1 MTIGIS
7 VGIELLDATEGP
19 HSMSEAKPKPGFWS
33 PENLKSLFFLIL
45 LVLCFRWSI
54 ASPYHVPTASMEP
67 TIKVGDR
74 LLAFKLSYGLK
85 IPFTDISV
93 IEWGKPGH
101 GDIIVFRYPKEPQI
115 DYVKRVV
122 GLPGDKIRVEDNSI
136 YINGELQVRKDHN
149 FDRSI
154 LGDIADDANRRDLF
168 KENLRGLDHWV
179 MQATPGP
186 YALFQSRFPSD
197 GEFVVPDDSFF
208 VMGDNRDNSTDS
220 RSWGVV
226 PKEYVR
232 GKALFVIWSMYSQES
247 ESLPSFRFKRFGH
260 WLI

>member
-1 MTIGIS
+1 
-7 VGIELLDATEGP
+7 
-19 HSMSEAKPKPGFWS
+19 MSDEKQKPGFWS

-45 LVLCFRWSI
+45 MVLCFRWSI

-67 TIKVGDR
+67 SIKVGDR

-85 IPFTDISV
+85 IPFTNTSV
-93 IEWGKPGH
+93 VEWDEPAH
-101 GDIIVFRYPKEPQI
+101 GDIIVFRYPKDPQI

-122 GLPGDKIRVEDNSI
+122 GLPGDRIRVENNI
-136 YINGELQVRKDHN
+136 IHINGEAQSRSDHE

-154 LGDIADDANRRDLF
+154 LSDIEDNAEQKVLYREKLKDI
-168 KENLRGLDHWV
+168 EHWV
-179 MQATPGP
+179 MQAKPGP
-186 YALFQSRFPSD
+186 FALFPSTFPSEGD
-197 GEFVVPDDSFF
+197 FVVPEDSYF

-220 RSWGVV
+220 RTWGYV

-232 GKALFVIWSMYSQES
+232 GKALFVLWSRID
-247 ESLPSFRFKRFGH
+247 SLSWFDFDGYRFYRFGH

>member
-1 MTIGIS
+1 MTGNDS
-7 VGIELLDATEGP
+7 RAAVWQWVKSLFATSNKE
-19 HSMSEAKPKPGFWS
+19 KPGFWS

-74 LLAFKLSYGLK
+74 LLAFKLSYGFK
-85 IPFTDISV
+85 IPFTDYSLV
-93 IEWGKPGH
+93 EWSSPKQ

-122 GLPGDKIRVEDNSI
+122 GIPGDRVRVESNTI
-136 YINGELQVRKDHN
+136 YINGVVQAKVEHN

-154 LGDIADDANRRDLF
+154 LTDIDDNPQI
-168 KENLRGLDHWV
+168 KNLYRETLKGVEHWV
-179 MQATPGP
+179 MQDKPGP
-186 YALFQSRFPSD
+186 FDMFRSRFPPD
-197 GEFVVPDDSFF
+197 GEFLVPEDSLF

-220 RSWGVV
+220 RTWGVV
-226 PKEYVR
+226 PMSYVR
-232 GKALFVIWSMYSQES
+232 GKALFVLWSMYSKDNEF
-247 ESLPSFRFKRFGH
+247 LPSFRFNRFGH
-260 WLI
+260 WMH

>member
-1 MTIGIS
+1 
-7 VGIELLDATEGP
+7 
-19 HSMSEAKPKPGFWS
+19 MSEPKVKPGFWS

-85 IPFTDISV
+85 IPFTDISI
-93 IEWGKPGH
+93 IEWENPAH

-115 DYVKRVV
+115 DYVKRVI
-122 GLPGDKIRVEDNSI
+122 GLPGDRIRVEDNLI
-136 YINGELQVRKDHN
+136 YINGKVQARQDHN
-149 FDRSI
+149 FDREI
-154 LGDIADDANRRDLF
+154 LTDISDDKARRNLF
-168 KENLRGLDHWV
+168 KENLSGIEHWV
-179 MQATPGP
+179 MQAKPGP
-186 YALFQSRFPSD
+186 YAMFPSRFPSD
-197 GEFVVPDDSFF
+197 GEFIVPKDSLF

-226 PKEYVR
+226 PVEYVR
-232 GKALFVIWSMYSQES
+232 GKALFVIWSMFSAEG
-247 ESLPSFRFKRFGH
+247 ETIPSFRFDRFGH
-260 WLI
+260 WLN